1 MLLFATLHYS
11 VQLTHFFCISGAARS
26 MESLNL
32 NQYRWQNRI
41 IVTYANSDQNSKLS
55 KLRQDIQE
63 NSCGFKNRNL
73 LHFHITGKSLSEAL
87 FLGSTNPHYDKRL
100 FIDLPVHYMKTT
112 SSEHGENILCAKIVL
127 NVKTKTKNNLCT
139 QHVLSL

>member
-1 MLLFATLHYS
+1 
-11 VQLTHFFCISGAARS
+11 

-41 IVTYANSDQNSKLS
+41 IVTYSKSEQNEKLS

-73 LHFHITGKSLSEAL
+73 LHFHFSDPNEEYKILLIGKDGGVKFE
-87 FLGSTNPHYDKRL
+87 
-100 FIDLPVHYMKTT
+100 
-112 SSEHGENILCAKIVL
+112 GENR
-127 NVKTKTKNNLCT
+127 
-139 QHVLSL
+139 SLQQIFNQIDTMPMRRSEMKFDSC